1 MISRKLTLDKAV
13 FVSPFGKAH
22 WSITVETIN
31 EVGGSV
37 ARDNLVAA
45 EDEIAEQ
52 FFSQIITGGV

>member
-1 MISRKLTLDKAV
+1 MISRKLTSDKAV
-13 FVSPFGKAH
+13 FVSPFGKTLL
-22 WSITVETIN
+22 SIPIETIN
-31 EVGGSV
+31 EVSGSV